1 MITPF
6 TILIGLALILALVA
20 IIRPE
25 YPLNSVAIILL
36 GAALLVGGR

>member
-1 MITPF
+1 MTAL
-6 TILIGLALILALVA
+6 TILVGLAIILALIALFK
-20 IIRPE
+20 PE